1 MTYNEFVSGV
11 VYKDKYSTGRW
22 RFVKK
27 ENDIFGVLGHIEK
40 LGRDGKFEYDVSV
53 FQMDETSASITT
65 SKGGATLS
73 GELVFADMEI
83 VAQADPAHIGHA

>member
-40 LGRDGKFEYDVSV
+40 LGFHGKFEYDISV
-53 FQMDETSASITT
+53 FHMNETSASITT
-65 SKGGATLS
+65 SKGGATIS
-73 GELVFADMEI
+73 GELVYADMETI
-83 VAQADPAHIGHA
+83 MQIDPAHIGHA